1 MGWITNNLFSEKRLT
16 EKIFSSQFS
25 ITLINSILTM
35 FIITMKLRNSKKSNT
50 KQELR
55 LVISVVQMHG
65 I

>member
-35 FIITMKLRNSKKSNT
+35 FIVTMKLRNSKKSNT